1 MKIPIAREG
10 RPLIAAGLAL
20 TALAFV
26 FGFRSAGV
34 LFGLASLALAG
45 FFRDPERTPP
55 PGDGLIVA
63 PADGR
68 VVAVERKAGAEPMSE
83 GETKISIFMS
93 PLDVHVNRSPVS
105 GQVAARAYSPGKFI
119 AAYKETA
126 SAANEQNALTVR
138 DREGRMLRLVQI
150 AGVLARRIV
159 CHVNEGDSV
168 ALGQRIGII
177 MFGSRV
183 DVFLP
188 PSARAEVVKGARVT
202 GGRTIIGRFA

>member
-10 RPLIAAGLAL
+10 YPFIVAGMAL
-20 TALAFV
+20 TALAFL
-26 FGFRSAGV
+26 FGFKSVGILGA
-34 LFGLASLALAG
+34 LLSLAFIG
-45 FFRDPERTPP
+45 FFRDPERAPP
-55 PGDGLIVA
+55 QGEGLIVA

-68 VVAVERKAGAEPMSE
+68 VVAVEKRAGGESMSD

-93 PLDVHVNRSPVS
+93 PLDVHVNRSPVR
-105 GQVAARAYSPGKFI
+105 GQVTARVYSPGKFL
-119 AAYKETA
+119 AAYKDTA
-126 SAANEQNALTVR
+126 SVENEQNALAIR
-138 DREGRMLRLVQI
+138 DPEGRMLRMVQI

-159 CHVNEGDSV
+159 CYVKEGDSV

-188 PSARAEVVKGARVT
+188 PSARAEVSKGSRVT
-202 GGRTIIGRFA
+202 GGRTIIGRFT